1 MRPLVLIGGYLTRP
15 SDFSA
20 LAVAFAKPPYCYQ
33 VFIAPIGRLR
43 WAFTRDWDFRPVL
56 TIVRDTVQ
64 QALAATRAERVT
76 IVAHSVGGMV
86 ARMYMG
92 EQPYLGQIYGGRRY
106 VERLVML
113 GTPHHSQE
121 IYTQRTIGFVNGTYP
136 GAFYDDVRYTSV
148 IGSALRGRRNGR
160 FIERMAHTSY
170 ATVSGAAHGDDWGDG
185 ITTLI
190 GAALSGAEYL
200 VVPGLFHSPFHG
212 HPWYGDVSALPL
224 WDRVLT

>member
-15 SDFSA
+15 SDFAELAAA
-20 LAVAFAKPPYCYQ
+20 LANPPYSYQ
-33 VFIAPIGRLR
+33 VFVAPIGRLR
-43 WAFTRDWDFRPVL
+43 WALTRDWDFRPVL
-56 TIVRDTVQ
+56 NILRDTVS
-64 QALAATRAERVT
+64 QALLASGAEQVT
-76 IVAHSVGGMV
+76 ILAHSVGGTV
-86 ARMYMG
+86 ARMYLG

-121 IYTQRTIGFVNGTYP
+121 IYTQRTIGFVNGAYP
-136 GAFYDDVRYTSV
+136 GAFYDSVRYTSV
-148 IGSALRGRRNGR
+148 IGSALRGRRSGR
-160 FIERMAHTSY
+160 FTERMAYTSY
-170 ATVSGAAHGDDWGDG
+170 ATVSGAEHAGDWGDG
-185 ITTLI
+185 ITTLV

-212 HPWYGDVSALPL
+212 KPWYADVSALPL